1 MMREEERREEEERV
15 ERRAREGIH
24 DVECV
29 VCGER
34 PGFADG
40 QILRHS
46 RRARSC
52 ATARRIGTS
61 PSSDPNSRAVGAAR
75 VDAKGASARSGVT
88 GEGASRRNAR
98 ANVAPDVVRRSRARG
113 YGRARVAFAARDPSR
128 RSDPRRIVRRP
139 RRDARARIMWCCC
152 GAPPNATGDGNT
164 EADRFVVRAYRLG
177 SRRSIPRAPRAR
189 ARHRASLRDR
199 VPIRRP
205 GFSRR
210 RLTARFAL
218 TEPPT
223 PFPFTQRMD
232 LTARSLAM
240 NEGRLIVYGA
250 SPGPRA
256 APRSPRALA
265 TGAS

>member
-1 MMREEERREEEERV
+1 MREEDRREEEEQV

-40 QILRHS
+40 QILSFS
-46 RRARSC
+46 RCARKR

-98 ANVAPDVVRRSRARG
+98 ANVAPGVVRRSRARG

-164 EADRFVVRAYRLG
+164 EADRFVVRTCRLG

-189 ARHRASLRDR
+189 ARHRASLRNR